1 MTGSKNNTVS
11 DADVEKEFAKR
22 LNKGMTFSYV
32 NSNGAEETKTGTL
45 KTYEMNTKT
54 LVVLW
59 QSSST
64 TYELNQVTRFN

>member
-32 NSNGAEETKTGTL
+32 NSNGSEETKTVTL
-45 KTYEMNTKT
+45 KSYDMNTKT
-54 LVVLW
+54 FVVLW
-59 QSSST
+59 QSAST
-64 TYELNQVTRFN
+64 TYDMNQVTGFK